1 MPTEIS
7 TGFNPHRR
15 RFLQA
20 SATAAAVAILPLES
34 SSSQSFPSN
43 LVASPADA
51 ALVLD
56 HGPVTKVWAFNE
68 TVPGP
73 LLRYRQGDT
82 LSLMVENKLDQ
93 PTTVHW
99 HGLRVPIGMD
109 GVPHLSQ
116 KPIDPGDSF
125 HYQFKLE
132 DAGTF
137 WYHPHFASS
146 QQVGMGLHGVL
157 IVDEY
162 EPVAVDR
169 DVVWVLDDWRLD
181 QDAQILP
188 FESNMRDTSHNGRLG
203 NVVTVNGSIDE
214 KFEVHPGERLRLR
227 LVNVANARTFALN
240 FNDLEPWVIA
250 VDGHPI
256 NPRRLDQSLAP
267 LGSGQRMDLIVDIAG
282 NPGEV
287 SSVIDQAYA
296 PNFAYELMQLVRTDN
311 STSIQNS
318 VPKRLAD
325 NPVSPP
331 DLVHAKRI
339 SFLFEGGAMGGMTG
353 ATVEGEFKTIQEL
366 VGLGKVWSLNGIVQN
381 DVHLDPPMFTLELGQ
396 SYIFELENRTAWE
409 HPFHLHGH
417 SFQVISRN
425 GEPLAEQFTRDTVL
439 LQPEESAEIAFLAD
453 NPGKWMFHCHILEHQ
468 DAGMTSVIE
477 II

>member
-1 MPTEIS
+1 MPAEIS

-20 SATAAAVAILPLES
+20 SATAATVAILPLES
-34 SSSQSFPSN
+34 SSSQSIPTK

-73 LLRYRQGDT
+73 LLHYRQGDT
-82 LSLMVENKLDQ
+82 LSLMVENQLDQ

-125 HYQFKLE
+125 LYEFELE

-157 IVDEY
+157 IIDEY

-169 DVVWVLDDWRLD
+169 DIVWVLDDWRLD

-240 FNDLEPWVIA
+240 FKDLEPWVIA

-267 LGSGQRMDLIVDIAG
+267 LGSGQRMDLILDIAG
-282 NPGEV
+282 SPGEV

-296 PNFAYELMQLVRTDN
+296 PNFAYELMQLVRT
-311 STSIQNS
+311 
-318 VPKRLAD
+318 R
-325 NPVSPP
+325 
-331 DLVHAKRI
+331 
-339 SFLFEGGAMGGMTG
+339 
-353 ATVEGEFKTIQEL
+353 
-366 VGLGKVWSLNGIVQN
+366 
-381 DVHLDPPMFTLELGQ
+381 
-396 SYIFELENRTAWE
+396 
-409 HPFHLHGH
+409 
-417 SFQVISRN
+417 
-425 GEPLAEQFTRDTVL
+425 
-439 LQPEESAEIAFLAD
+439 
-453 NPGKWMFHCHILEHQ
+453 
-468 DAGMTSVIE
+468 
-477 II
+477 